1 MYRAW
6 DKKNK
11 IMITG
16 EEDYLDDTYD
26 GVMSNPLAMINHS
39 LTDEDFI
46 FMESTDVYDEEDRLI
61 FEGDIVE
68 VKRPEGPFVAEVVKR
83 LGSMMLKHDG
93 VSLPLYSYISKEER
107 KQKPVKAWRLRVI
120 SNICVERLDDESELK
135 EDFKKSIEII
145 EKGLKDFDTYMS
157 EEIEDL
163 KDSLLDEP
171 VYSGMLIS
179 SFEQQKQEEEDTKN
193 LESTEEFLDGKQKL
207 YDEVTVFTAGLRD
220 AYMEIKKIYYFYKVR
235 LMELT
240 KDSYS
245 LKYDVLNT
253 NTRKLHYDQIMEM
266 IYDCL
271 EEIKQTYN
279 QLK

>member
-120 SNICVERLDDESELK
+120 SNICTGRLDDESELK
-135 EDFKKSIEII
+135 QDFKKSIEVI
-145 EKGLKDFDTYMS
+145 EKGLKDFDTYMG
-157 EEIEDL
+157 EEIRDL
-163 KDSLLDEP
+163 KDSLSDEP
-171 VYSGMLIS
+171 EYSGMLIS
-179 SFEQQKQEEEDTKN
+179 SFKQEKQEEDRKN
-193 LESTEEFLDGKQKL
+193 LENTEEFLDGKQKL
-207 YDEVTVFTAGLRD
+207 YDEVTVFTTGVYD
-220 AYMEIKKIYYFYKVR
+220 TYKEIEKVYYFYKIR
-235 LMELT
+235 LIELT
-240 KDSYS
+240 KSSYA
-245 LKYDVLNT
+245 LNYDVLNMD
-253 NTRKLHYDQIMEM
+253 TRKLHYDQIMEM
-266 IYDCL
+266 IHDCL